1 MDIKPIF
8 SCNNSNIII
17 ETVFVN
23 DKGNIAVRMYET
35 AGAKTVARVNT
46 NINFISV
53 KQMDMLF
60 ENPND
65 VDLEA
70 MIFKP
75 FEIKTLEVKR

>member
-8 SCNNSNIII
+8 NCDNSNIII

-35 AGAKTVARVNT
+35 AGIKTVARVKA

-53 KQMDMLF
+53 NKRICFLKML
-60 ENPND
+60 
-65 VDLEA
+65 L
-70 MIFKP
+70 MLI
-75 FEIKTLEVKR
+75 